1 MRFSAP
7 VGDGDKQNLAEC
19 LYFGTTASP
28 RLLIW
33 LQSLRGLLHSWLLPT
48 K

>member
-1 MRFSAP
+1 MRLSP
-7 VGDGDKQNLAEC
+7 SVGDRDKQNLSEC
-19 LYFGTTASP
+19 LYLGTTSSP